1 MHCVKDENT
10 SCSFN
15 LLSTL
20 KFWFLLISIFET
32 LINSF
37 QIKVLHLCTY
47 HRLSFLSGLCAFAL
61 RGIYICLYLFVFLS
75 LMNKYSSRNTNA
87 ILKPNLQNKTKQN
100 NVFSYNYWNS
110 VSWIF
115 KKSSFGISK
124 HWYSFLNCG
133 SVIKRIQLL
142 LERHCR
148 LKALQV
154 HTWFC
159 SWERVLSCESRMMQK
174 MDETEFKE
182 Q

>member
-1 MHCVKDENT
+1 MKLWLIVFRLKYCIYVHIIGCLFFLACV
-10 SCSFN
+10 
-15 LLSTL
+15 LLHSEAS
-20 KFWFLLISIFET
+20 IS
-32 LINSF
+32 
-37 QIKVLHLCTY
+37 V
-47 HRLSFLSGLCAFAL
+47 
-61 RGIYICLYLFVFLS
+61 YICLCFWVLWINIQVEILMQFWS
-75 LMNKYSSRNTNA
+75 LTC
-87 ILKPNLQNKTKQN
+87 KTKQN
-100 NVFSYNYWNS
+100 KIMYFPTIIGILYLG
-110 VSWIF
+110 F
-115 KKSSFGISK
+115 LKKSSFGISK

>member
-1 MHCVKDENT
+1 MKLWLIVFRLKYCIYVHTIGYLFFLACV
-10 SCSFN
+10 
-15 LLSTL
+15 LLHSEAS
-20 KFWFLLISIFET
+20 IS
-32 LINSF
+32 
-37 QIKVLHLCTY
+37 V
-47 HRLSFLSGLCAFAL
+47 
-61 RGIYICLYLFVFLS
+61 YICLCFWVLWI
-75 LMNKYSSRNTNA
+75 NIA

-110 VSWIF
+110 VTWVF
-115 KKSSFGISK
+115 LKSSFGISK

-133 SVIKRIQLL
+133 SVIKRNQLL

-154 HTWFC
+154 HIWFC
-159 SWERVLSCESRMMQK
+159 IWERVLSCESRMMQK